1 MSIEAFQEVLKS
13 IASADPDVNIAAVK
27 ANQYTEMYKAGQ
39 ITQGE
44 LAELLEDI
52 QRQAA
57 IDADMG
63 DLESMEKLHTAITGL
78 VEIAKLA

>member
-1 MSIEAFQEVLKS
+1 MSIEAYQEVLKS
-13 IASADPDVNIAAVK
+13 IASADPDVNVAAVK
-27 ANQYTEMYKAGQ
+27 ANQYTEMCKAGQ

-63 DLESMEKLHTAITGL
+63 DLESMEKLHTAISGL
-78 VEIAKLA
+78 VAIARLA